1 MMYVLEVDECGDEFE
16 FHTITVPFRGGNGYA
31 GSEEVN
37 LLNICCKSRLNRH
50 NGLQALGY
58 TKASIVKASQTSEN
72 LSREEAKKNMMDQL
86 TGDDSLV
93 CFSTIVNSSGHNC
106 FLYGALVRKPS
117 IKADTMSLALHFI
130 PKDGCSINVKD
141 VEVISSLLPPPP
153 SCITVEVNGFFINLS
168 CGREDAAKL
177 QRHAGDLMAN
187 LYRYLLESGYE
198 GLSATVQYK

>member
-1 MMYVLEVDECGDEFE
+1 MYVLEVDEFGDEFE
-16 FHTITVPFRGGNGYA
+16 FHTITVPFRGGNGFA

-37 LLNICCKSRLNRH
+37 LLNICCKSRLNRN

-58 TKASIVKASQTSEN
+58 TKASIVKANQASEN
-72 LSREEAKKNMMDQL
+72 LSREEAKKIILNQL
-86 TGDDSLV
+86 NGDDSLV
-93 CFSTIVNSSGHNC
+93 CFSTVVSSSGHRC
-106 FLYGALVRKPS
+106 FLYGALVRKPGV
-117 IKADTMSLALHFI
+117 KADTMSLALHFT

-153 SCITVEVNGFFINLS
+153 SPIKVEVNGFFINLS
-168 CGREDAAKL
+168 CSEEDVALL
-177 QRHAGDLMAN
+177 QRHTGDLMAN